1 MIFLRIFI
9 LHLSLLFFV
18 PLYATTVLHGKIVQ
32 ADGTYKKGY
41 LTVENDTIISI
52 QKNKPRLTPNL
63 MEDAIFIQTKG
74 FIFPGLIDLHTHT
87 TYNIL
92 PLWENAQSQFENR
105 FGWREDSHYRTVFR
119 EAYRAL
125 TDPQNEDRFKKSL
138 LLFDE
143 LQAACGGTTLIQ
155 ESRSL
160 DSETDDFAKRIL
172 IRGTDY
178 IEDLG
183 LNNGK
188 KILSVIDLFDYRKTI
203 PPVPKKSLE
212 SFGKWREKGVL
223 QAFIPHLAEG
233 RTGFLRDH
241 GYDEYSRREFEAFRT
256 HALFS
261 NPENTPKLPIALVHS
276 SGIDPKNDAHI
287 EFLKTW
293 NMGIIWSP
301 VSNLLLYGDTL
312 DVETLLQKGIP
323 IALGSDWSPS
333 GSKHVLDEARLARFY
348 LKTIQANV
356 SDVEIFQMMTVQS
369 AKLINHPR
377 LGELKEG
384 NLADLLIFED
394 PQDSKN
400 DTPMEVLFNTPV
412 EHIRLVMMGGKA
424 IYGEKE
430 LMQRF
435 TTDLQNLPLREGT
448 SVANKAVHLD
458 PSLDISIE
466 KSLDEIEAFLKEKF
480 QVYRSNTL
488 SSSDIKY
495 QHRIIALKLMIRD
508 IFNKEEKQK

>member
-1 MIFLRIFI
+1 MIFLRILI
-9 LHLSLLFFV
+9 LHLSLFFFV
-18 PLYATTVLHGKIVQ
+18 PVYATTVLHGKIVH
-32 ADGTYKKGY
+32 ADGSYQKGY
-41 LTVENDTIISI
+41 LTIEDNTIISI
-52 QKNKPRLTPNL
+52 QKNKPRLT
-63 MEDAIFIQTKG
+63 EETTFIQTDG

-105 FGWREDSHYRTVFR
+105 FGWRQDPHYRTVFR

-125 TDPQNEDRFKKSL
+125 TDPQNGDRFKKSL

-160 DSETDDFAKRIL
+160 DTETDDFAKRIL

-203 PPVPKKSLE
+203 PPVPKKSFE

-256 HALFS
+256 HPLFS
-261 NPENTPKLPIALVHS
+261 DPENTPKLPIALVHS
-276 SGIDPKNDAHI
+276 SGIDPQNDDHI
-287 EFLKTW
+287 KFLKKW
-293 NMGIIWSP
+293 RMGIIWSP

-312 DVETLLQKGIP
+312 DVETLLRKGIP

-348 LKTIQANV
+348 LKTIQARV
-356 SDVEIFQMMTVQS
+356 SDVDIFQMITVQS
-369 AKLINHPR
+369 AKLIDHPR
-377 LGELKEG
+377 LGELKKG
-384 NLADLLIFED
+384 NLADLFILED
-394 PQDSKN
+394 PKENKDAMK
-400 DTPMEVLFNTPV
+400 VLFHTPV
-412 EHIRLVMMGGKA
+412 ENIQLVMIGGKA

-430 LMQRF
+430 WMQRF
-435 TTDLQNLPLREGT
+435 TTDLQGLPLREGA
-448 SVANKAVHLD
+448 SVTTKAVHLN

-466 KSLDEIEAFLKEKF
+466 KSLDEIETFLKEKF
-480 QVYRSNTL
+480 NVYRSNTL

-508 IFNKEEKQK
+508 IFSKKEKQK